1 MYTISVILALW
12 GLFSTYRINKICK
25 KQKESF
31 DPSEGTLL
39 DLTGFCFGW
48 GSIAL
53 LVCYFIVE
61 YLP

>member
-1 MYTISVILALW
+1 MSLW

-25 KQKESF
+25 KKEESF
-31 DPSEGTLL
+31 DPLEGTLL

-48 GSIAL
+48 SSIAL